1 MRFAQL
7 GAGRIGAMHAESLS
21 RLLAPGELV
30 LADLD
35 EERARTVA
43 AAVGG
48 EATNV
53 ESAIAG
59 ADALVI
65 AASSDA
71 HPELIRAGI
80 GRGIPIFCEK
90 PLATTLE
97 ETKRLVEEIEASGIP
112 FQLGF
117 QRRFD
122 AAYVEARRRLL
133 GGDLGT
139 VYLVRMVASDHA
151 PPPEAYIP
159 TSGKVFRD
167 SSIHDFDAVRW
178 MTGSDVESVY
188 ADGDAR
194 GFEMLARHDDVGT
207 VAVVLRMRNG
217 ILGVLGGG
225 RRNPR
230 GYDIRME
237 LVGSRDSVTMGLTDR
252 TPMLPL
258 DPGAPSIRVGWD
270 SFLDR
275 FEQAYRDELR
285 AYVRVARGEAASA
298 CTARDGLEA
307 MRVAEAASRSLT
319 ERRRIDLDE
328 IEAGQK
334 EVESATKV
342 P

>member
-1 MRFAQL
+1 
-7 GAGRIGAMHAESLS
+7 MHAKTLAY
-21 RLLAPGELV
+21 RLAPGELV

-35 EERARTVA
+35 AERARTVA
-43 AAVGG
+43 EAVGA
-48 EATNV
+48 EAADV
-53 ESAIAG
+53 EAAIGG

-65 AASSDA
+65 AASSTA

-80 GRGIPIFCEK
+80 GRGIPVFCEK

-97 ETKRLVEEIEASGIP
+97 ETERLVDEIEDSHIR

-122 AAYVEARRRLL
+122 AAYVEARRRLVAGEL
-133 GGDLGT
+133 GM

-167 SSIHDFDAVRW
+167 SSIHDFDVIRW
-178 MTGSDVESVY
+178 MTGSEVESVY

-194 GFEMLARHDDVGT
+194 GFEMLSRHDDVGT

-225 RRNPR
+225 RHNPR

-237 LVGSRDSVTMGLTDR
+237 LVGSEDSVVMGLTDR
-252 TPMLPL
+252 TPILPL
-258 DPGAPSIRVGWD
+258 DAGTPAIRAGWD

-275 FEQAYRDELR
+275 FEQAYRDELL
-285 AYVRVARGEAASA
+285 AFIQVARGEAASA

-307 MRVAEAASRSLT
+307 MRIAEAASRSLA
-319 ERRRIDLDE
+319 ERRRIALDE
-328 IEAGQK
+328 IVAGEK
-334 EVESATKV
+334 EVEPAI
-342 P
+342 

>member
-1 MRFAQL
+1 
-7 GAGRIGAMHAESLS
+7 GRIGAMHAETLS

-30 LADLD
+30 VADLD
-35 EERARTVA
+35 EERARTLAV
-43 AAVGG
+43 AVGA
-48 EATNV
+48 EAASID
-53 ESAIAG
+53 EAIAG

-65 AASSDA
+65 AASSNA
-71 HPELIRAGI
+71 HSELIRAGI
-80 GRGIPIFCEK
+80 DHKLPIFCEK
-90 PLATTLE
+90 PLSISLD
-97 ETKRLVEEIEASGIP
+97 ETSALVDEIEASGIR

-122 AAYVEARRRLL
+122 PAYVEARRRFVA
-133 GGDLGT
+133 GDLGI

-159 TSGKVFRD
+159 TSGGVFRD
-167 SSIHDFDAVRW
+167 SSIHDFDAIRW
-178 MTGSDVESVY
+178 MTGSEVESVY

-225 RRNPR
+225 RHNPP

-237 LVGSRDSVTMGLTDR
+237 LIGSRDTVAMGLTDR
-252 TPMLPL
+252 TPIVPL
-258 DPGAPSIRVGWD
+258 DAPMRPMRPGWD
-270 SFLDR
+270 SFIDR

-285 AYVRVARGEAASA
+285 AFVQVARGEAASA

-307 MRVAEAASRSLT
+307 MRIAEAASRSLV
-319 ERRRIDLDE
+319 ERRPIDLDE
-328 IEAGQK
+328 IIEGEK
-334 EVESATKV
+334 EVEPAS
-342 P
+342 

>member
-1 MRFAQL
+1 MRVALL
-7 GAGRIGAMHAESLS
+7 GAGRIGAIHAETLG
-21 RLLAPGELV
+21 RLLAPGDLV

-35 EERARTVA
+35 AERARALA
-43 AAVGG
+43 AAVGA
-48 EATNV
+48 EAADI
-53 ESAIAG
+53 EEAIAG

-65 AASSDA
+65 AASSNA

-80 GRGIPIFCEK
+80 GHQIPVFCEK

-97 ETKRLVEEIEASGIP
+97 ETGRLVNEIEASGIP

-122 AAYVEARRRLL
+122 PGYVEGRRRRLA
-133 GGDLGT
+133 GDLGT
-139 VYLVRMVASDHA
+139 VYLVRMVANDHA

-159 TSGKVFRD
+159 TSGGVFRD
-167 SSIHDFDAVRW
+167 SSIHDFDAIRW
-178 MTGSDVESVY
+178 MTGSEVEAVY

-217 ILGVLGGG
+217 VLGVLGGG
-225 RRNPR
+225 RHNPR

-237 LVGSRDSVTMGLTDR
+237 MVGSRDSVAMGLTDR
-252 TPMLPL
+252 TPILPL
-258 DPGAPSIRVGWD
+258 DPDAPSVNSGWD

-275 FEQAYRDELR
+275 FAQAYRDELR
-285 AYVRVARGEAASA
+285 AFVQVARGEAESA

-307 MRVAEAASRSLT
+307 MRIAEAASQSLT
-319 ERRRIDLDE
+319 ERRRIDMDE
-328 IEAGQK
+328 IVAGEK
-334 EVESATKV
+334 EVEWAT
-342 P
+342 

>member
-1 MRFAQL
+1 MRVAQL
-7 GAGRIGAMHAESLS
+7 GVGRIGAIHAETLG

-35 EERARTVA
+35 AERARALA
-43 AAVGG
+43 AAVGA
-48 EATNV
+48 EAADI
-53 ESAIAG
+53 EEAIAG

-65 AASSDA
+65 AASSNA

-80 GRGIPIFCEK
+80 GRQIPVFCEK

-97 ETKRLVEEIEASGIP
+97 ETIRLVDEIEASGIR

-122 AAYVEARRRLL
+122 AGYVEGRRRRLA
-133 GGDLGT
+133 GDLGT
-139 VYLVRMVASDHA
+139 LYLVRMVASDHA

-167 SSIHDFDAVRW
+167 SSIHDFDAIRW
-178 MTGSDVESVY
+178 MTGSEVESVY
-188 ADGDAR
+188 ADGDAS
-194 GFEMLARHDDVGT
+194 GFQMLARHDDVGT

-225 RRNPR
+225 RHNPR

-237 LVGSRDSVTMGLTDR
+237 LVGSLDSVAMGLTDR
-252 TPMLPL
+252 TPLVPL
-258 DPGAPSIRVGWD
+258 DQGAMSMRAGWD

-275 FEQAYRDELR
+275 FDQAYRDELR
-285 AYVRVARGEAASA
+285 AFVQVARGEADSA

-307 MRVAEAASRSLT
+307 MRIAEAASQSLT
-319 ERRRIDLDE
+319 EGRRINLDDIGARVE
-328 IEAGQK
+328 
-334 EVESATKV
+334 EVESAT
-342 P
+342 